1 MKSVTGS
8 HFGLDDIV
16 VLTGEAL
23 AGLVSS
29 SPILEPCT
37 HVLEDVGH
45 FLKEPEQCFHIG
57 VGAEAAA
64 L

>member
-1 MKSVTGS
+1 MVKSVTGS

-37 HVLEDVGH
+37 HVLEDVWA
-45 FLKEPEQCFHIG
+45 LSE
-57 VGAEAAA
+57 GA
-64 L
+64 